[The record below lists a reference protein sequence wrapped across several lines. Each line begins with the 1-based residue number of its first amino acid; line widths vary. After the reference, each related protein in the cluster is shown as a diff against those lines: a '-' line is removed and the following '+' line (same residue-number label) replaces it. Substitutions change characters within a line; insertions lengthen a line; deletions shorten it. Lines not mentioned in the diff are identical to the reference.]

1 MNVLFEKWIHFKIFK
16 KKKKNLTGLK
26 RNYNLTLICVYSLLI
41 LFVLSIWV
49 QVKLNENGMFSWQFA
64 EIKLKYI

>member
-1 MNVLFEKWIHFKIFK
+1 M
-16 KKKKNLTGLK
+16 
-26 RNYNLTLICVYSLLI
+26 NLTLICVYSLLI

-49 QVKLNENGMFSWQFA
+49 QVKLNENGMFPWQFA